1 MFQYFPEKATLL
13 KTFRRMIQINPRF
26 MIYQLHIRHYR
37 SSNNDGSLW
46 LYSMI
51 FLSLLLLNTVG
62 VAFYYFSDALILL
75 NVLLSAAFLWLTI
88 AHFIKRNRLPFI
100 EISEGSLNYWDQ
112 TKEKIVSVSAK
123 DITQISTKLCQ
134 LKLHTPDQIHVVN
147 LNLIKKE
154 QTRWEIK
161 ENVRKMVSC

>member
-1 MFQYFPEKATLL
+1 
-13 KTFRRMIQINPRF
+13 

-46 LYSMI
+46 LYSVI
-51 FLSLLLLNTVG
+51 FLSLLFMSTVG
-62 VAFYYFSDALILL
+62 AAFYYFSDLLILL
-75 NVLLSAAFLWLTI
+75 NVLLSSVFLGLTI

-100 EISEGSLNYWDQ
+100 EISEGSLNYWDPA
-112 TKEKIVSVSAK
+112 KEEIVSVSAK

-161 ENVRKMVSC
+161 ENVRKMIAC

>member
-1 MFQYFPEKATLL
+1 
-13 KTFRRMIQINPRF
+13 

-46 LYSMI
+46 LYSVI
-51 FLSLLLLNTVG
+51 FLSLLFMNTLG
-62 VAFYYFSDALILL
+62 VAFYYFSDLLILL
-75 NVLLSAAFLWLTI
+75 NVILGSVFLWLTI

-112 TKEKIVSVSAK
+112 TKEEIVSVSAK

-134 LKLHTPDQIHVVN
+134 LKLHTEGHIHVVN
-147 LNLIKKE
+147 LNLIKNE

-161 ENVRKMVSC
+161 ENVRRMVSC